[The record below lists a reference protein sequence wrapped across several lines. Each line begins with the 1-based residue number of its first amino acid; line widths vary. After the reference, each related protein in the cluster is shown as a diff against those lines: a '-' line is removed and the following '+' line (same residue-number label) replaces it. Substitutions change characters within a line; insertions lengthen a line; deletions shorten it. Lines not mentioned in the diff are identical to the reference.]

1 MVRYFLLANGIS
13 TTSVLMVLFGPYTI
27 ANTTTNQDELRQS
40 HVIISWIQS
49 KICMKLEREQDP
61 RDAVSSFRKNF
72 HLWLW
77 GLENGRHLDWR
88 NMMNWEY

>member
-1 MVRYFLLANGIS
+1 
-13 TTSVLMVLFGPYTI
+13 MVLFGPHTI

-72 HLWLW
+72 TSGSEVLKKVAILT
-77 GLENGRHLDWR
+77 GETCGIR
-88 NMMNWEY
+88 NIKEII